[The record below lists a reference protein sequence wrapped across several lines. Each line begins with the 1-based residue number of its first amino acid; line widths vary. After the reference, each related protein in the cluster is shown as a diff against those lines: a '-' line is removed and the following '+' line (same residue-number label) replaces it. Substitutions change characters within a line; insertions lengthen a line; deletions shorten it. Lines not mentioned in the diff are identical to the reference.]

1 MGSEIA
7 ATLACVALGLATLI
21 FIFFFQEDPADSS
34 PLRTR
39 LDQLLERRDVI
50 YENLRDLRFEYRTGK
65 FSEQDFEQ
73 VKSSLEAEASQV
85 LLEIERATGP
95 GTLPPR
101 GAPAQKA
108 GNA

>member
-1 MGSEIA
+1 VGSEIA
-7 ATLACVALGLATLI
+7 VTFACVALGLATLV

-50 YENLRDLRFEYRTGK
+50 YDNLRDLRFEYRTGK
-65 FSEQDFEQ
+65 FSEHDFEQ
-73 VKSSLEAEASQV
+73 VKSALEAEAAQV
-85 LLEIERATGP
+85 LLEIERATGA
-95 GTLPPR
+95 GTHPPR